1 MSNVTAAYTCR
12 FCRMPSEGSTTT
24 CPHCGAAVD
33 VRTRVSDSGWVEQPP
48 VKDMARI
55 QFGHSR
61 CQIEGTTVPTA
72 DFALAG
78 DDWVYFSHHVLLWVD
93 PQVQMQA
100 MPIAAGWNR
109 VYAGMP
115 LVMMSATGPG
125 HLALSHDSAG
135 DLLAIPLQHGQG
147 IDVREHRFLAATG
160 NVSYE
165 WFDPYIWYQTGSGD
179 DVETEYPLGMFMDR
193 FTANSGP
200 GLLLL
205 HAPGNCFLRDLRS
218 GESICVQPSAVV
230 YKDPSISMQLHFEF
244 PAGQSYARS
253 YNNGT
258 AWLMLHGPGRVA
270 IQSVFEHAH
279 APYNITNYSVATM
292 QRW

>member
-1 MSNVTAAYTCR
+1 VNVTAT
-12 FCRMPSEGSTTT
+12 
-24 CPHCGAAVD
+24 
-33 VRTRVSDSGWVEQPP
+33 VSDSGWVEQPP

-55 QFGHSR
+55 QFGQSK
-61 CQIEGTTVPTA
+61 CQIEGTIVPTA
-72 DFALAG
+72 DFGLG
-78 DDWVYFSHHVLLWVD
+78 PDDWVYFSHHVLLWAD
-93 PQVQMQA
+93 TQVQMQA
-100 MPIAAGWNR
+100 MPMAAGWNR

-125 HLALSHDSAG
+125 HLALSHDGAG

-160 NVSYE
+160 NVTYE
-165 WFDPYIWYQTGSGD
+165 WFDPYIWFQTSRGND
-179 DVETEYPLGMFMDR
+179 AETEYPMGMFMDR
-193 FTANSGP
+193 FTANRGP

-205 HAPGNCFLRDLRS
+205 HAPGNCFVRDLRA

-230 YKDPSISMQLHFEF
+230 YKDPSISMQLHFEY
-244 PAGQSYARS
+244 PAGQSYASS
-253 YNNGT
+253 YNNGSV
-258 AWLMLHGPGRVA
+258 WVMLHGPGRVA
-270 IQSVFEHAH
+270 IQSVFEHTQ